1 MLSCCFFLTFYFV
14 LGYRRLTHSI
24 VIISGEHQRD
34 SAIPVQ
40 VSILPQTRLPP
51 RQSHDIE
58 QSFMETGRIWV
69 GGPVASEL
77 SLAGRGRL
85 DLREEGRQFQQR
97 EEK

>member
-1 MLSCCFFLTFYFV
+1 M
-14 LGYRRLTHSI
+14 

-58 QSFMETGRIWV
+58 QSFIETGRIWV

>member
-1 MLSCCFFLTFYFV
+1 M
-14 LGYRRLTHSI
+14 
-24 VIISGEHQRD
+24 IISGEHQRD
-34 SAIPVQ
+34 SARPEQ
-40 VSILPQTRLPP
+40 VSVLLQTCLLPRL
-51 RQSHDIE
+51 SHDIE
-58 QSFMETGRIWV
+58 QSSVETGRIWV